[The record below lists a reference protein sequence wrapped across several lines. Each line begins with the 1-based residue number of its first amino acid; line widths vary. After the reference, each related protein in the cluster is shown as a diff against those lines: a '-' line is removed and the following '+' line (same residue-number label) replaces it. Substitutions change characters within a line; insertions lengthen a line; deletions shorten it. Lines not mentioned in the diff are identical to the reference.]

1 MLNEQY
7 IISFE
12 LLKDKIHSFKDYPFN
27 LPVIKHLDKIE
38 LHENVTFFIGENG
51 TGKSTLLEALAV
63 QYGFNPEG
71 GSTNFNFSTQDTH
84 SSLSDIIRIAK
95 GIKKPKD
102 GYFLRAE
109 SFYNVASNIDQIQKE
124 DGGMLHSYG
133 GKSLHEQSH
142 GESFFSLF
150 VHRFFGNGVYILDE
164 PEAALSPQRQ
174 LAFLIRM
181 HDLVKQNSQFIIA
194 THSPIIL
201 SYPNAKVIQ
210 ISENGFEEVPYRQ
223 TNHYELYKTFLNNPE
238 YMLKKLEIEKE
249 ISSKVAY
256 REA

>member
-1 MLNEQY
+1 MLSNNF
-7 IISFE
+7 IISLE
-12 LLKDKIHSFKDYPFN
+12 LIKDKIISTDEYPFN
-27 LPVIKHLDKIE
+27 LPVVKYLGKIE

-71 GSTNFNFSTQDTH
+71 GSKNFNFSTQATH
-84 SSLSDIIRIAK
+84 SLLSDVIRIAK

-109 SFYNVASNIDQIQKE
+109 SFYNVATNIDQIEKE
-124 DGGMLHSYG
+124 GGGMLGSYG

-150 VHRFFGNGVYILDE
+150 LHRFFGNGVYILDE

-174 LAFLIRM
+174 LAFLVRM
-181 HDLVKQNSQFIIA
+181 HELVKKNSQFIIA

-201 SYPNAKVIQ
+201 SYPNSKVIQ
-210 ISENGFEEVPYRQ
+210 ISQNGFEEISYKDSE
-223 TNHYELYKTFLNNPE
+223 HYSLYKNFLNNPE
-238 YMLKKLEIEKE
+238 YMLKKLEIE
-249 ISSKVAY
+249 
-256 REA
+256 